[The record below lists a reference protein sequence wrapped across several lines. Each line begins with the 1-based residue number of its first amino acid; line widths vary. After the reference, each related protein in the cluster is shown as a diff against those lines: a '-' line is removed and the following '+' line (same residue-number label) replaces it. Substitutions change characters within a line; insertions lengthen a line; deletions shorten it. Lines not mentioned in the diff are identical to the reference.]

1 MKGCAYCDN
10 TKNYLKENNI
20 EFKDKDVEKYEDD
33 YELACSVTGM
43 HLTPILLYGED
54 YLVPDR
60 DFQEIEDLLETFK
73 SFDNLT
79 HLSYAKLAYEKI
91 KTLEINIHNALET
104 IYESVKPQ
112 ENEHESTD

>member
-20 EFKDKDVEKYEDD
+20 EFKDKDVDKYEDD

-60 DFQEIEDLLETFK
+60 DFQEIEEENFQEGQDIK
-73 SFDNLT
+73 NGSFSKRTNNIYCRCT
-79 HLSYAKLAYEKI
+79 S
-91 KTLEINIHNALET
+91 INN
-104 IYESVKPQ
+104 
-112 ENEHESTD
+112 N